1 MPTDRSTTDSSAG
14 ARNASG
20 TDQAAPQSAKK
31 PKLLAR
37 RRLKVSDVNVVDQPM
52 LKKALGG
59 TIVGNT
65 MEWYDVGVFGY
76 LITTMGPVFLPE
88 ADKSV
93 QTLFLL
99 GTFAA
104 TFIARP
110 LGGVVFGWL
119 GDKVGR
125 QKVLAA
131 TLMLM
136 AASTFA
142 VGLLPGYAQIGMWA
156 AALLVVL
163 KLVQG
168 FSTGGEYA
176 GATTF
181 VSEYSPDKRRG
192 FFASF
197 LDMGSYLGFALGAA
211 LVSVLQLTL
220 GQAAMEDWGWRLPF
234 LIAGPLGLIA
244 VYFRSKIE
252 ESPQFQATL
261 DAQEE
266 LAKDTA
272 AGDEA
277 AAKGPVGIVKAYWR
291 SIIVAMILVAA
302 ANTAGYALTSYMPT
316 YLTESKG
323 YDPVHGTLLTIPVL
337 VVMSLCIPLTGKL
350 SDRIGR
356 RPVLWIGAVS
366 TVVLAAPAFMLIG
379 IGSVWS
385 TLAGLSLIAFPVT
398 FYVANLASALP
409 AQFPT
414 ASRYGAM
421 GIAYNFSVAIFGG
434 TTPFI
439 VAALISATGDDMMPA
454 YYLMATSAVGAVVI
468 YFLKE
473 SAQRPLPGSMPS
485 VDTPAEAREL
495 VATQDENPL
504 IDLDELPFETVDEL
518 NSGLGKES
526 DLDKEL
532 DDDLNLD
539 DDLKKVPART

>member
-14 ARNASG
+14 VNNARRPNNATSDSAGPNNARPTAPTSG
-20 TDQAAPQSAKK
+20 RK
-31 PKLLAR
+31 PKILTR
-37 RRLKVSDVNVVDQPM
+37 RRLKESDVNVVNQPM

-65 MEWYDVGVFGY
+65 MEWFDVGVFGY

-110 LGGVVFGWL
+110 LGGIVFGWL
-119 GDKVGR
+119 GDKIGR

-131 TLMLM
+131 TLMIM

-142 VGLLPGYAQIGMWA
+142 VGLLPGYAQIGIWA
-156 AALLVVL
+156 AVLLVVL
-163 KLVQG
+163 KLIQG

-181 VSEYSPDKRRG
+181 VSEYAPDKRRG

-220 GQAAMEDWGWRLPF
+220 GQTAMEEWGWRIPF

-244 VYFRSKIE
+244 IYFRNKIE

-261 DAQEE
+261 DAQESI
-266 LAKDTA
+266 
-272 AGDEA
+272 GQA
-277 AAKGPVGIVKAYWR
+277 AAAADVDAAKSPVGIVKAYWR
-291 SIIVAMILVAA
+291 SLIVAMVLVAA

-337 VVMSLCIPLTGKL
+337 VIMSLCIPLTGKL

-356 RPVLWIGAVS
+356 RPVLWIGAIS
-366 TVVLAAPAFMLIG
+366 TVVLATPAFLLIG
-379 IGSVWS
+379 VGEVWS

-414 ASRYGAM
+414 ANRYSAM
-421 GIAYNFSVAIFGG
+421 GIAYNFAVAIFGG

-439 VAALISATGDDMMPA
+439 VAALIKATGDDMMPA
-454 YYLMATSAVGAVVI
+454 YYLMATSAIGAVAI

-485 VDTPAEAREL
+485 VDTQAEAKEL

-504 IDLDELPFETVDEL
+504 IDLDDMPFESQDATDAAAA
-518 NSGLGKES
+518 
-526 DLDKEL
+526 
-532 DDDLNLD
+532 
-539 DDLKKVPART
+539 KVPAGV

>member
-1 MPTDRSTTDSSAG
+1 MT
-14 ARNASG
+14 
-20 TDQAAPQSAKK
+20 QKQ
-31 PKLLAR
+31 KLLGH
-37 RRLKVSDVNVVDQPM
+37 RRLEVSDVNVVDKPM

-59 TIVGNT
+59 MIVGNT

-142 VGLLPGYAQIGMWA
+142 VGLLPGYAQIGVWA
-156 AALLVVL
+156 AVLLVIL
-163 KLVQG
+163 KLLQG

-181 VSEYSPDKRRG
+181 VCEYAPDKRRG

-197 LDMGSYLGFALGAA
+197 LDMGSYIGFALGAS

-220 GQAAMEDWGWRLPF
+220 SHGAMVEWGWRLPF
-234 LIAGPLGLIA
+234 LIAGPLGIIA
-244 VYFRSKIE
+244 VYFRNKIE

-261 DAQEE
+261 DAQE
-266 LAKDTA
+266 ARSADA
-272 AGDEA
+272 AA
-277 AAKGPVGIVKAYWR
+277 ADKAVAKGPVGIVKAYWR
-291 SIIVAMILVAA
+291 QIILAMILAAA
-302 ANTAGYALTSYMPT
+302 ANTVGYTLTSYMPT

-323 YDPVHGTLLTIPVL
+323 YDPIHGTLLTIPVM
-337 VVMSLCIPLTGKL
+337 VIMAVCIPLTGKL

-356 RPVLWIGAVS
+356 RPVLWIGAGS
-366 TVVLAAPAFMLIG
+366 TILFAVPAFLLIG
-379 IGSVWS
+379 VGNIWS
-385 TLAGLSLIAFPVT
+385 TLAGLALVAFPVT

-414 ASRYGAM
+414 SNRYSSM
-421 GIAYNFSVAIFGG
+421 GIAYNFSMAIFGG

-439 VAALISATGDDMMPA
+439 VQGLITATGDDMAPA
-454 YYLMATSAVGAVVI
+454 YYLMGTSVVGAIAI
-468 YFLKE
+468 YFLRE
-473 SAQRPLPGSMPS
+473 SARRPLPGSMPS
-485 VDTPAEAREL
+485 VDTPAEARDL
-495 VATQDENPL
+495 VATQDTNPL
-504 IDLDELPFETVDEL
+504 IDLDGMPF
-518 NSGLGKES
+518 
-526 DLDKEL
+526 L
-532 DDDLNLD
+532 DDIALEST
-539 DDLKKVPART
+539 ARPSGR

>member
-1 MPTDRSTTDSSAG
+1 MPIDQSKIVSPDG
-14 ARNASG
+14 ARNVIGNTEAAHTPAASN
-20 TDQAAPQSAKK
+20 TVKNVKK
-31 PKLLAR
+31 TKLR
-37 RRLKVSDVNVVDQPM
+37 TKRRLKESDVNVVDQPM

-142 VGLLPGYAQIGMWA
+142 VGLLPGYAQIGIWA
-156 AALLVVL
+156 AALLVIL

-181 VSEYSPDKRRG
+181 VSEYAPDKRRG

-197 LDMGSYLGFALGAA
+197 LDMGSYIGFALGAA

-220 GQAAMEDWGWRLPF
+220 GQAAMEEWGWRLPF
-234 LIAGPLGLIA
+234 LIAGPLGVIA

-261 DAQEE
+261 DAQEAI
-266 LAKDTA
+266 AKDA
-272 AGDEA
+272 AAQDA
-277 AAKGPVGIVKAYWR
+277 NVAKGPVGIIKAYWR
-291 SIIVAMILVAA
+291 QIVLAMILAAA
-302 ANTAGYALTSYMPT
+302 ANTVGYALTSYMPT
-316 YLTESKG
+316 YLTDSKG

-337 VVMSLCIPLTGKL
+337 VIMALCIPLTGKL

-356 RPVLWIGAVS
+356 RPVLWIGAGS
-366 TVVLAAPAFMLIG
+366 TIAFSVPAFMLIG
-379 IGSVWS
+379 IGDIWS
-385 TLAGLSLIAFPVT
+385 TLAGLALIAFPVT
-398 FYVANLASALP
+398 FYIANLASALP
-409 AQFPT
+409 ALFPT
-414 ASRYGAM
+414 SSRYGGM

-439 VAALISATGDDMMPA
+439 VQGLIEGTGDDMMPA
-454 YYLMATSAVGAVVI
+454 YYLMGTSIVGAIAI
-468 YFLKE
+468 YFLRE

-485 VDTPAEAREL
+485 VDTAAEAREL
-495 VATQDENPL
+495 VATQDTNPL
-504 IDLDELPFETVDEL
+504 INLDEMPFDGQPIDDEVF
-518 NSGLGKES
+518 GRRDK
-526 DLDKEL
+526 DLT
-532 DDDLNLD
+532 
-539 DDLKKVPART
+539 PA